1 MLLILEH
8 NNFFHKY
15 NINQKNKVSSDK
27 INKRGKK
34 LHLIERKP
42 HYHVIKFSSASVVA
56 ASINGNNSASWSKHD
71 CTC

>member
-27 INKRGKK
+27 INKRDKVV
-34 LHLIERKP
+34 
-42 HYHVIKFSSASVVA
+42 HYNLKVVMLLFALSSA
-56 ASINGNNSASWSKHD
+56 HD
-71 CTC
+71 VNIYISSLS